1 MTLAIQDILSWTL
14 YEKVNVP
21 NDVDNYLVNGE
32 EAYSAFKTFRDTAI
46 FTNKRII
53 IRDIQGI
60 TGKKIET
67 YSIPYSIILMW
78 STENAGKLLDLNG
91 EITLWTKAGHF
102 KIKIGRNLDIMP
114 FETLLSN
121 ALLT

>member
-1 MTLAIQDILSWTL
+1 MAIQDILSWTL